1 MHSNEFIQ
9 FFDGGVEPKLENLG
23 GKGASL
29 VTMTSAGMPV
39 PPGFVV
45 TTAQFDRFMQ
55 EAGITGHIH
64 QLLADLD
71 PEDVAEVDKVSAA
84 IREDICSRPVPDD
97 MRAQTIE
104 AYEDLMSRFDAPV
117 PVAVRSSAT
126 AEDLPDASFAGQ
138 QDTYLWLEGF
148 PAVGEHIRSCWAS
161 LYTSRAII
169 YRLKNNIPNEGLS
182 MAVVV
187 QKMVNAKVSGVAMT
201 LDPANGDRS
210 KITIDASYGVGE
222 MVVSGQVTPDN
233 MVLDKVTLV
242 PITEH
247 IGDKHAELVPDATA
261 RSLVERE
268 VDAERRSRRC
278 LTDDELKAV
287 AQMAKRAEKHYKC
300 PQDIEWALDH
310 DLPDGDNLLLLQSRP
325 ETVHSAKKSVTA
337 AAPGTG
343 GYASVLGVGSSSPK
357 APDTAGNAA
366 AGNPGASTSVSGN
379 PASGTAGFSLGSIT
393 ASLMKASI

>member
-1 MHSNEFIQ
+1 MYSNEFVQ
-9 FFDGGVEPKLENLG
+9 FFDGGVEPTLENLG

-55 EAGITGHIH
+55 EAGITGHINE
-64 QLLADLD
+64 LLARLD
-71 PEDVAEVDKVSAA
+71 PEDVAQVDAVSTA
-84 IREDICSRPVPDD
+84 IREDICSRPVPAGI
-97 MRAQTIE
+97 RAQTIE
-104 AYEDLMSRFDAPV
+104 AYEHLMSRFDAPV

-148 PAVGEHIRSCWAS
+148 AAVGEHIRSCWAS

-169 YRLKNNIPNEGLS
+169 YRLKNNIPDEGLS

-201 LDPANGDRS
+201 LDPSNGDRS

-233 MVLDKVTLV
+233 IVLDKVTLLPV
-242 PITEH
+242 TEH
-247 IGDKHAELVPDATA
+247 IGDKHAELVPDASA
-261 RSLVERE
+261 GGLVERE

-278 LTDDELKAV
+278 LSDDELKAV

-310 DLPDGDNLLLLQSRP
+310 DLPDGENLLLLQSRP
-325 ETVHSAKKSVTA
+325 ETVHSVVKSSS
-337 AAPGTG
+337 APIPRSG
-343 GYASVLGVGSSSPK
+343 GYASMLGARVP
-357 APDTAGNAA
+357 PPEHTDIAGDPAA
-366 AGNPGASTSVSGN
+366 ATS
-379 PASGTAGFSLGSIT
+379 AGTLGFSLGSIT
-393 ASLMKASI
+393 ASLTKVSI

>member
-1 MHSNEFIQ
+1 MQSNEFIQ
-9 FFDGGVEPKLENLG
+9 FFDGGIEPKLENLG

-45 TTAQFDRFMQ
+45 TTAQFDGFMR

-64 QLLADLD
+64 QLLAGLD
-71 PEDVAEVDKVSAA
+71 PEDIAQVDAVSAS
-84 IREDICSRPVPDD
+84 IREDICSRPIPAD
-97 MRAQTIE
+97 MRDQTIE
-104 AYEDLMSRFDAPV
+104 AYEDLMSRFDEPV

-148 PAVGEHIRSCWAS
+148 AAVGEHIRQCWAS

-233 MVLDKVTLV
+233 IVLDKVTLV
-242 PITEH
+242 PVSEH
-247 IGDKHAELVPDATA
+247 LGDKHAELVPDASA

-310 DLPDGDNLLLLQSRP
+310 DLPDGENLLLLQSRP
-325 ETVHSAKKSVTA
+325 ETVHSVKKS
-337 AAPGTG
+337 AAPAATPGSG
-343 GYASVLGVGSSSPK
+343 GYASVLGAGIPSPK
-357 APDTAGNAA
+357 APDA
-366 AGNPGASTSVSGN
+366 PGN
-379 PASGTAGFSLGSIT
+379 PASGHTASGTTATGTSGFSLGSIT
-393 ASLMKASI
+393 ASLTKASL